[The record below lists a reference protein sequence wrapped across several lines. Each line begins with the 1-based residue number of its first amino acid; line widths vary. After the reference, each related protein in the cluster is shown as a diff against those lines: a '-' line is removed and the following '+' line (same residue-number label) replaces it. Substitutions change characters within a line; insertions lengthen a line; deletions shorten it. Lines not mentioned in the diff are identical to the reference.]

1 MTALGASIVFFFQGA
16 IHPKLNRAFLGFASG
31 VMMAASVW
39 SLLLPSIAQSQ
50 EQGFV
55 AWLPPAAGFAF
66 GGVFLYAV
74 DKTLPWFHAD
84 YKGRKAGTKLLVLA
98 VTVHNIP
105 EGMAVALAF
114 IPGGIVSPCADAVA
128 FGLCGRR
135 YGLCGGR

>member
-66 GGVFLYAV
+66 GEMPGVG
-74 DKTLPWFHAD
+74 TL
-84 YKGRKAGTKLLVLA
+84 
-98 VTVHNIP
+98 
-105 EGMAVALAF
+105 
-114 IPGGIVSPCADAVA
+114 VSA
-128 FGLCGRR
+128 FGMGPMISYFNVHMSEPLR
-135 YGLCGGR
+135 YGKRNG